1 MFDCDGLLLE
11 TESRWTMAERAVCD
25 AWGVAFSMDLKRLLL
40 GTSLDRAGELLA
52 GWVGAGD
59 GHGPRLGQEL
69 IEAYRTAV
77 DEHGVEPMPGAV
89 SLVTSLAGRVPL
101 AVASNTREVDTRR
114 VLGRSSLPDVFDAVV
129 CAGDGI
135 PPKPDPDL
143 YIAACAALGSAPPRT
158 VAFEDSPVGAAAA
171 TAAGLHVV
179 AVPST
184 PGVTVSAHTVVAS
197 LADITADEVIA
208 IMGARAADAEK

>member
-1 MFDCDGLLLE
+1 MSTLPAQAVVFDCDGLLLA
-11 TESRWTMAERAVCD
+11 TESRWTLAEQAVCD

-59 GHGPRLGQEL
+59 GHGPLLGQEL
-69 IEAYRTAV
+69 IEAYRAAV

-89 SLVTSLAGRVPL
+89 SLVTALAGRVPL
-101 AVASNTREVDTRR
+101 AVASNTREADTRR

-135 PPKPDPDL
+135 PPKPHPDL
-143 YIAACAALGSAPPRT
+143 YLAACAALGSEPRRT

-171 TAAGLHVV
+171 RAAGTIVYG
-179 AVPST
+179 VPST
-184 PGVTVSAHTVVAS
+184 DGAPFDADVTVVS
-197 LADITADEVIA
+197 LLHVDP
-208 IMGARAADAEK
+208 AALIG